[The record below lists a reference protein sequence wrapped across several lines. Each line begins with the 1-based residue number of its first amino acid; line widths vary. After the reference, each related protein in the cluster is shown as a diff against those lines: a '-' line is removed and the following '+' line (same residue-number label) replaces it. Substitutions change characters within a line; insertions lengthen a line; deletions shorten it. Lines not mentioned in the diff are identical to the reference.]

1 MPQGFNIGPLT
12 IRFYAII
19 IITGAIL
26 GSWLAARLAKRAGR
40 NPEVIL
46 DILPWLLIGGIIGAR
61 LWHVFTPSASN
72 QAMGITTG
80 NYLRNPIEILKIW
93 KGGLGIPGGVIGG
106 ALALIIYCKA
116 KKLSFLE
123 WADYIAP
130 GLLIGQAVGRWGNFV
145 NQEVY
150 GGPSNLPWAITIDPP
165 YRMPGFEQVAK
176 YHPLFL
182 YESLLNL
189 LAAGLLVL
197 INRKWR
203 KKLFAGDL
211 FLIYLVLYP
220 TVRFF
225 LEFLRLDPSPVAGI
239 NINQTSMLV
248 VLILAVLLLVL
259 RHTVWAK
266 HLETKEQKLAEELAV
281 EIETAKLVS
290 SEVEVEAESIEDTVE
305 EVEQDLENALEET
318 EEAAPE
324 VDLAVEEITPEEDFL
339 PEADPKLE
347 DDISSSERLIRANN
361 ENGGF
366 ATVFWFVFK
375 SRGVGVKKH
384 SQDSVLSSH
393 RNAAD

>member
-19 IITGAIL
+19 IIAGAIL
-26 GSWLAARLAKRAGR
+26 GSWLASKLVKRAGR
-40 NPEVIL
+40 DPEVIL

-106 ALALIIYCKA
+106 ALTLIIYCKA
-116 KKLSFLE
+116 KKISFLE
-123 WADYIAP
+123 WADYISP
-130 GLLIGQAVGRWGNFV
+130 GLLIAQAIGRWGNFV

-165 YRMPGFEQVAK
+165 YRMPGFEQIAK

-197 INRKWR
+197 INRNWR
-203 KKLFAGDL
+203 KKLFTGDL

-220 TVRFF
+220 TIRFF

-248 VLILAVLLLVL
+248 VLVVSLLLLVL
-259 RHTVWAK
+259 RHTVWANR
-266 HLETKEQKLAEELAV
+266 LQAKEQKVSEELAA
-281 EIETAKLVS
+281 EREARELAAP
-290 SEVEVEAESIEDTVE
+290 EVETEVE
-305 EVEQDLENALEET
+305 EAPEQVEEALESVEQDLEKPQDEIDEAVLEDNLADELNT
-318 EEAAPE
+318 PEGESVPE
-324 VDLAVEEITPEEDFL
+324 VDPT
-339 PEADPKLE
+339 LE
-347 DDISSSERLIRANN
+347 DDIASYPN
-361 ENGGF
+361 
-366 ATVFWFVFK
+366 
-375 SRGVGVKKH
+375 
-384 SQDSVLSSH
+384 D
-393 RNAAD
+393 

>member
-26 GSWLAARLAKRAGR
+26 GSWLASRLAKRAGR
-40 NPEVIL
+40 NPEIIL
-46 DILPWLLIGGIIGAR
+46 DILPWLLIGGILGAR

-72 QAMGITTG
+72 QAMGITTE

-106 ALALIIYCKA
+106 ALTLVIYCKA
-116 KKLSFLE
+116 KKLNFLE

-130 GLLIGQAVGRWGNFV
+130 GLLIGQAIGRWGNFV

-165 YRMPGFEQVAK
+165 YRISGFEQVAK

-182 YESLLNL
+182 YESLLNF

-211 FLIYLVLYP
+211 FLLYLVLYP
-220 TVRFF
+220 TIRFF
-225 LEFLRLDPSPVAGI
+225 LEFMRLDPSPVNGI

-248 VLILAVLLLVL
+248 VLIIAVLLLVL
-259 RHTVWAK
+259 RHTIWAEN
-266 HLETKEQKLAEELAV
+266 LEAKEKKLAANLAA
-281 EIETAKLVS
+281 EIEASKLNTTEAGL
-290 SEVEVEAESIEDTVE
+290 EVEEVEEAVE
-305 EVEQDLENALEET
+305 EVEQSLDDDLEALEE
-318 EEAAPE
+318 A
-324 VDLAVEEITPEEDFL
+324 TPELDLLDAESIPQGESL
-339 PEADPKLE
+339 PETDLRLE
-347 DDISSSERLIRANN
+347 DDISSYPN
-361 ENGGF
+361 
-366 ATVFWFVFK
+366 
-375 SRGVGVKKH
+375 
-384 SQDSVLSSH
+384 D
-393 RNAAD
+393 

>member
-72 QAMGITTG
+72 QAMGITTQ

-106 ALALIIYCKA
+106 ALTLVIYCKA
-116 KKLSFLE
+116 RKLNFLE

-130 GLLIGQAVGRWGNFV
+130 GLLIGQAIGRWGNFV

-150 GGPSNLPWAITIDPP
+150 GGPSNLPWAITIDPA
-165 YRMPGFEQVAK
+165 YRMPGFEQVAR

-211 FLIYLVLYP
+211 FLLYLVLYP
-220 TVRFF
+220 TIRFF
-225 LEFLRLDPSPVAGI
+225 LEFMRLDPSPVAGI

-248 VLILAVLLLVL
+248 VLIIAILLLVL
-259 RHTVWAK
+259 RHTVWSK
-266 HLETKEQKLAEELAV
+266 KLESKEQKLAEDLAV
-281 EIETAKLVS
+281 EIEAAKLAS
-290 SEVEVEAESIEDTVE
+290 SAAEIEADSIEEAVE
-305 EVEQDLENALEET
+305 EVEQDLENALEEA
-318 EEAAPE
+318 EEAAPDVDIVDEENIPEAESLPE
-324 VDLAVEEITPEEDFL
+324 VDL
-339 PEADPKLE
+339 KLE
-347 DDISSSERLIRANN
+347 DDISFYPN
-361 ENGGF
+361 
-366 ATVFWFVFK
+366 
-375 SRGVGVKKH
+375 
-384 SQDSVLSSH
+384 D
-393 RNAAD
+393 

>member
-1 MPQGFNIGPLT
+1 MPQGFNIGSLT

-19 IITGAIL
+19 IIFGAIL

-40 NPEVIL
+40 NPEIIL

-61 LWHVFTPSASN
+61 LWHVFTPSGSN
-72 QAMGITTG
+72 QAMGITTE

-106 ALALIIYCKA
+106 ALTLIIYCKA
-116 KKLSFLE
+116 KKLNFLE

-130 GLLIGQAVGRWGNFV
+130 GLLIGQAIGRWGNFV

-150 GGPSNLPWAITIDPP
+150 GGPSNLPWAITIDAP
-165 YRMPGFEQVAK
+165 YRMLGFEQVAK

-182 YESLLNL
+182 YESLLNF

-203 KKLFAGDL
+203 KKLFTGDL

-220 TVRFF
+220 TIRFF

-248 VLILAVLLLVL
+248 VLIIAALLLVL
-259 RHTVWAK
+259 RHTIWAK
-266 HLETKEQKLAEELAV
+266 GLDAKEQKLSEELVA
-281 EIETAKLVS
+281 EIEAAKLTS
-290 SEVEVEAESIEDTVE
+290 SEVETVAESAEDVTEEIEKIQE
-305 EVEQDLENALEET
+305 PELEET
-318 EEAAPE
+318 DEITLETEPLDEENVPDPETLPE
-324 VDLAVEEITPEEDFL
+324 VE
-339 PEADPKLE
+339 PKLD
-347 DDISSSERLIRANN
+347 DDINSFPN
-361 ENGGF
+361 
-366 ATVFWFVFK
+366 
-375 SRGVGVKKH
+375 
-384 SQDSVLSSH
+384 D
-393 RNAAD
+393 

>member
-19 IITGAIL
+19 IIFGAIL
-26 GSWLAARLAKRAGR
+26 GAWLASKLAKRAGR
-40 NPEVIL
+40 NPEFIL
-46 DILPWLLIGGIIGAR
+46 DILPWLLIGGILGAR

-72 QAMGITTG
+72 QAMGITTE

-116 KKLSFLE
+116 KKLHFLE

-130 GLLIGQAVGRWGNFV
+130 GLLIGQAIGRWGNFV

-182 YESLLNL
+182 YESLLNF

-203 KKLFAGDL
+203 KKLFTGDL

-220 TVRFF
+220 TIRFL

-248 VLILAVLLLVL
+248 VLIIAVLLLVL
-259 RHTVWAK
+259 RHTVWANR
-266 HLETKEQKLAEELAV
+266 LEVKEQKIADEVAA
-281 EIETAKLVS
+281 EIEAGKLAS
-290 SEVEVEAESIEDTVE
+290 PELEIEAEQVE
-305 EVEQDLENALEET
+305 EAVEET
-318 EEAAPE
+318 EEQVEAAEEVIGVAASE
-324 VDLAVEEITPEEDFL
+324 VDQVVEEITPEVDSL
-339 PEADPKLE
+339 PETEQKLE
-347 DDISSSERLIRANN
+347 ADISSFPN
-361 ENGGF
+361 
-366 ATVFWFVFK
+366 
-375 SRGVGVKKH
+375 
-384 SQDSVLSSH
+384 D
-393 RNAAD
+393 